1 MRDLVFDTAIY
12 MLGRGIPALLGFATV
27 ALLVRILGER
37 SYGLYSI
44 VFAGGNFLATLSI
57 GWLSQAIL
65 RFRPAESD
73 WGKRFGNAVGKGIGW
88 ACAFGVTATVALLV
102 FAPQQFSRAVVLLA
116 SCVLVVGLIWH
127 IVFTASLQA
136 VLRSRAV
143 AAMEILRAAIAIPAG
158 VLGALTVHPPF
169 AGAVGG
175 IGIAY
180 VISGLWA
187 RTLASR
193 QPHDDRSATAGA
205 VAGSV
210 RKLLAFGWPISL
222 WLGATMAFPFAER
235 TVIQYYLGATA
246 MGRYAAIYDVI
257 YRSTGFAL
265 LPIVLAIHPRIMKAH
280 GAGRTAESHRLW
292 AVALAMQVGVA
303 ALVVLAVTGAGRWIL
318 LVIGVRASGTALSLV
333 LPLAAAGCV
342 WQIALVSHKLLEAH
356 KQTPRML
363 AFLFAALSTDVA
375 IDIALVPRFGVMAA
389 AYALLVAGMLY
400 VICVSVDGLRVA
412 ARASASGQHVRSVTP
427 T

>member
-1 MRDLVFDTAIY
+1 MRELVFDTAIY

-37 SYGLYSI
+37 SYGFYSI

-73 WGKRFGNAVGKGIGW
+73 WGKRFGSAVGKGIGW
-88 ACAFGVTATVALLV
+88 ACIFGVTSIFALLLI
-102 FAPQQFSRAVVLLA
+102 APRQYSRALVLVA

-127 IVFTASLQA
+127 LVFTANLQA
-136 VLRSRAV
+136 ALRSRAV
-143 AAMEILRAAIAIPAG
+143 AAMEILRGAIAIPAAI
-158 VLGALTVHPPF
+158 LGALTIHPPF

-180 VISGLWA
+180 VISGLCA
-187 RTLASR
+187 RTLANR
-193 QPHDDRSATAGA
+193 QLHDTDDAASGVSTG
-205 VAGSV
+205 GL
-210 RKLLAFGWPISL
+210 RKLFAFGWPISL
-222 WLGATMAFPFAER
+222 WLGATLAFPFAER
-235 TVIQYYLGATA
+235 SVIQYYLGAAAT
-246 MGRYAAIYDVI
+246 GRYAAIYDVI

-292 AVALAMQVGVA
+292 AVALAMQLAVA
-303 ALVVLAVTGAGRWIL
+303 ALVVLAVTGVGRWIL
-318 LVIGVRASGTALSLV
+318 AVIGVHATGATLSLV
-333 LPLAAAGCV
+333 LPLAAAGCI

-356 KQTPRML
+356 KQTRRML
-363 AFLFAALSTDVA
+363 VFLFGALTADVA
-375 IDIALVPRFGVMAA
+375 IDIALVPRFGVVAA
-389 AYALLVAGMLY
+389 AYALLATGILY
-400 VICVSVDGLRVA
+400 VVCVSVDGLRVA
-412 ARASASGQHVRSVTP
+412 ARASALDRHMPNVTP

>member
-12 MLGRGIPALLGFATV
+12 MLGRGVPALLGFATV

-73 WGKRFGNAVGKGIGW
+73 WSKRFGKAVETGIGW
-88 ACAFGVTATVALLV
+88 ACAFGIVATASLLV
-102 FAPQQFSRAVVLLA
+102 IAPRQFGRAVVLLA

-143 AAMEILRAAIAIPAG
+143 AAMEILRAAIAIPAA
-158 VLGALTVHPPF
+158 VLGALMVHPAF
-169 AGAVGG
+169 AGAAGG
-175 IGIAY
+175 IGLAY

-187 RTLASR
+187 RSLASR
-193 QPHDDRSATAGA
+193 QPQEDRTATAGV

-222 WLGATMAFPFAER
+222 WLGTTMAFPFAER
-235 TVIQYYLGATA
+235 AVIQYYLGAAAT
-246 MGRYAAIYDVI
+246 GHYAAIYDVI

-280 GAGRTAESHRLW
+280 GAGQTAESHRLW
-292 AVALAMQVGVA
+292 AVALAMQFAVA

-318 LVIGVRASGTALSLV
+318 VVIGVRAAGASSSLV

-356 KQTPRML
+356 KQTHRML
-363 AFLFAALSTDVA
+363 VALIAALSTDVVL
-375 IDIALVPRFGVMAA
+375 DIAFVPRFGVMAA
-389 AYALLVAGMLY
+389 AYALLTTGILY

-412 ARASASGQHVRSVTP
+412 AQASASRQHIPDVTP

>member
-1 MRDLVFDTAIY
+1 

-88 ACAFGVTATVALLV
+88 ACVFGLTTTFALVLIAPRQFRRPLV
-102 FAPQQFSRAVVLLA
+102 LVA

-143 AAMEILRAAIAIPAG
+143 AAMEILRGAIAIPAG
-158 VLGALTVHPPF
+158 VLGALTIHPPF

-187 RTLASR
+187 RTLANR
-193 QPHDDRSATAGA
+193 QLHDAGDATSGT
-205 VAGSV
+205 VMEGP

-222 WLGATMAFPFAER
+222 WLGAILAFPFAER

-246 MGRYAAIYDVI
+246 TGRYAAIYDVI

-280 GAGRTAESHRLW
+280 GAGRTTESHRLW
-292 AVALAMQVGVA
+292 AVALAMQLGVS

-318 LVIGVRASGTALSLV
+318 PVIGVRVTGTTASLV

-356 KQTPRML
+356 KQTGRML
-363 AFLFAALSTDVA
+363 AFLFAALSMDVA
-375 IDIALVPRFGVMAA
+375 IDIVLVPRFGVMAA
-389 AYALLVAGMLY
+389 AYALLATGILY

-412 ARASASGQHVRSVTP
+412 AHASASGQHVHNVTLI
-427 T
+427 

>member
-37 SYGLYSI
+37 SYGFYSI

-73 WGKRFGNAVGKGIGW
+73 WSKRFGSAVGTGIGW
-88 ACAFGVTATVALLV
+88 ACAFGVTATASLLV
-102 FAPQQFSRAVVLLA
+102 IAPRQFGRAVVLLA
-116 SCVLVVGLIWH
+116 SCMLVVGLIWH

-143 AAMEILRAAIAIPAG
+143 AAMEILRAAIAIPAA
-158 VLGALTVHPPF
+158 VLGALMVHPPF

-187 RTLASR
+187 RALASR
-193 QPHDDRSATAGA
+193 QPHDDRAATAGA
-205 VAGSV
+205 VAGGV

-246 MGRYAAIYDVI
+246 TGHYAAIYDVI

-280 GAGRTAESHRLW
+280 GAGQTAESHRLW
-292 AVALAMQVGVA
+292 AVGLAMQLAVA

-318 LVIGVRASGTALSLV
+318 VVIGVRASGASSSLV

-356 KQTPRML
+356 KQTHRML
-363 AFLFAALSTDVA
+363 VFLIAALSMDVVL
-375 IDIALVPRFGVMAA
+375 DIAFVPRFGVMAA
-389 AYALLVAGMLY
+389 AYALLATGILY

-412 ARASASGQHVRSVTP
+412 ARASVPAQHMPNVTP

>member
-37 SYGLYSI
+37 NYGLYSI
-44 VFAGGNFLATLSI
+44 VFAGANFLATLSI

-73 WGKRFGNAVGKGIGW
+73 WGRHFGRAVGKGIGW
-88 ACAFGVTATVALLV
+88 ACVFGVTATALLLV
-102 FAPQQFSRAVVLLA
+102 IAPRQFGRTMVLLA
-116 SCVLVVGLIWH
+116 SCVLVVGLTWH
-127 IVFTASLQA
+127 TVFTASLQA
-136 VLRSRAV
+136 VLRARAV
-143 AAMEILRAAIAIPAG
+143 AAMEILRAAIAIPAA
-158 VLGALTVHPPF
+158 VLGALMVRPPF

-187 RTLASR
+187 RALASR
-193 QPHDDRSATAGA
+193 QLHDDRTATAGA
-205 VAGSV
+205 LAGSV

-246 MGRYAAIYDVI
+246 TGHYAAIYDVI

-280 GAGRTAESHRLW
+280 GTGRTAESHRLW
-292 AVALAMQVGVA
+292 AVAVAMQLGVA

-318 LVIGVRASGTALSLV
+318 VAIGVRATGASSSLV

-356 KQTPRML
+356 KQTHRML
-363 AFLFAALSTDVA
+363 LFLVAALSTDVVL
-375 IDIALVPRFGVMAA
+375 DIALVPRLGMIAA
-389 AYALLVAGMLY
+389 AYALLATGILY
-400 VICVSVDGLRVA
+400 VVCVSIDGLRVA
-412 ARASASGQHVRSVTP
+412 ARASASGQHMPNVTP